1 MRLFRLRRAGPTRKF
16 SFHVEGIFSG
26 LRGIRETLVDQFQR
40 KYAVRRFVHRACRN
54 DFSVYKKKKYTSF
67 SIVFR
72 SSQNGTTTRRD
83 RSRKDSSSLSGKL
96 ESCVISV
103 INRASVIKII
113 PPVIKLRYEP
123 WTSVGTSLNNLFL
136 CGIIRLDSV
145 GKITTMF
152 FNMIHP
158 CIDIDWHD

>member
-72 SSQNGTTTRRD
+72 S
-83 RSRKDSSSLSGKL
+83 K
-96 ESCVISV
+96 
-103 INRASVIKII
+103 
-113 PPVIKLRYEP
+113 
-123 WTSVGTSLNNLFL
+123 
-136 CGIIRLDSV
+136 
-145 GKITTMF
+145 
-152 FNMIHP
+152 
-158 CIDIDWHD
+158 WHDDSQRSESKRFVLTIGQVGELRN